1 MWALHSRHSVRRLLT
16 WTNGD
21 VLDQR
26 GRVDKCVHDL
36 WTVHLIGDHK
46 ASLLSRPWDHH
57 TQGPRKWFPRLFPGS
72 CAVSGVSPLKE
83 SLCPVLNSRR
93 RCLSEGRTRGG
104 NVMPSRISG
113 RWMRCQ
119 SGHKVR
125 PSADTQ
131 TAVVWKMLIFF
142 GDEAALTL
150 AENCAVHYFQRHCC
164 CGYCRAIFSA
174 LLTSGRGTR

>member
-1 MWALHSRHSVRRLLT
+1 MKSWISV
-16 WTNGD
+16 D
-21 VLDQR
+21 VLTSVCMTFGQ
-26 GRVDKCVHDL
+26 CI
-36 WTVHLIGDHK
+36 WSAIT
-46 ASLLSRPWDHH
+46 RPPSSPGHEII
-57 TQGPRKWFPRLFPGS
+57 TQGPRKWFPQLLPGS
-72 CAVSGVSPLKE
+72 SAASGVSPLKE

-93 RCLSEGRTRGG
+93 RCLSEGCTRGG
-104 NVMPSRISG
+104 NVTPSRISG

-119 SGHKVR
+119 SGHKVH
-125 PSADTQ
+125 PSVDTQ

-142 GDEAALTL
+142 CDEAALTL